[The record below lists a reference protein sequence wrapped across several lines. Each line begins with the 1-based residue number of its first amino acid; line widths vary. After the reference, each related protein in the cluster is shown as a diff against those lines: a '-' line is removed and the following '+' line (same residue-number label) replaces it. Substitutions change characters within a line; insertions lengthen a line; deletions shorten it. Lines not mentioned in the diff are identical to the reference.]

1 MPDLSRAS
9 FSGAPFPNDVA
20 DFIAS
25 AIIGGS
31 PFAST
36 LTRRP
41 SRGNLAIPA
50 VNAVTGQG
58 WVAEGADLPDISL
71 DTGSEIVVTKKLGGI
86 VGLTNESIEDTDPR
100 LNLAEEVTRVVRDA
114 FSGDLD
120 SGLLNGD
127 GTLNT
132 PTGVLARAAQ
142 VSGPTLTEAIGVA
155 LAEMGEAGGTPT
167 HVAMS
172 PTDAVAEATRTDGQG
187 RPLYAGGVLPDLY
200 GLTLVRVPGLEQ
212 PLVYDATSTYLVVAR
227 EFTVRASGD
236 YAPAFKADKTALRVT
251 GRFGVGIPTLAK
263 SVRKVQVIA

>member
-1 MPDLSRAS
+1 VADINRSS
-9 FSGAPFPNDVA
+9 FDGTHVPNGVA

-41 SRGNLAIPA
+41 ARGNLAIPT
-50 VNAVTGQG
+50 VNAVSGQG

-86 VGLTNESIEDTDPR
+86 VGLTNESIEDTT
-100 LNLAEEVTRVVRDA
+100 LNLTEEVRRVVVDA

-120 SGLLNGD
+120 SGLINGT
-127 GTLNT
+127 GAANT
-132 PTGVLARAAQ
+132 PNGVLSRAAQ
-142 VSGPTLTEAIGVA
+142 VTGPTLAEGIGVA
-155 LAEMGEAGGTPT
+155 MAEMGEAGGTPT

-172 PTDAVAEATRTDGQG
+172 PTEAVDEATRTDTQG
-187 RPLYAGGVLPDLY
+187 RSLYDGGRLPDLF
-200 GLTLVRVPGLEQ
+200 GLTVVRVPGLEQ
-212 PLVYDATSTYLVVAR
+212 PLVYDANSTFLVVAR
-227 EFTVRASGD
+227 DFAVRISGD
-236 YAPAFKADKTALRVT
+236 YAPAFKADKTALRLT

-263 SVRKVQVIA
+263 SVRKVMVAAT

>member
-1 MPDLSRAS
+1 VPDLSRTS
-9 FSGAPFPNDVA
+9 FNGSHVPDDVA

-41 SRGNLAIPA
+41 ARGNLAIPT

-58 WVAEGADLPDISL
+58 WVAEGADLPDVSL

-86 VGLTNESIEDTDPR
+86 VGLTNESIEDTT
-100 LNLAEEVTRVVRDA
+100 LNLTEEVRRVVVDA

-120 SGLLNGD
+120 DGLIHGD

-132 PTGVLARAAQ
+132 PTGVLARAAD
-142 VSGPTLTEAIGVA
+142 VTGPTLTEAIGVA
-155 LAEMGEAGGTPT
+155 MAEMGEAGGNPT

-172 PTDAVAEATRTDGQG
+172 PTAAVDEATRTDTQG
-187 RPLYAGGVLPDLY
+187 RPLYDGGRLPDLF
-200 GLTLVRVPGLEQ
+200 GLTVVRVPGLEQ
-212 PLVYDATSTYLVVAR
+212 PMVYDARSTFLVVAR
-227 EFTVRASGD
+227 DFAVRISQD
-236 YAPAFKADKTALRVT
+236 YAPAFKADKTALRLT

-263 SVRKVQVIA
+263 SVRKVVVGAV

>member
-1 MPDLSRAS
+1 MPDISRTS
-9 FSGAPFPNDVA
+9 FNGAAFPDDVA

-41 SRGNLAIPA
+41 SRGNLAIPTING
-50 VNAVTGQG
+50 VSGQG

-71 DTGSEIVVTKKLGGI
+71 DTGSEIVSVKKLGGI
-86 VGLTNESIEDTDPR
+86 VGLTNESIEDTT
-100 LNLAEEVTRVVRDA
+100 LNLTEEVSRVVRDA

-120 SGLLNGD
+120 SGLINGD

-132 PTGVLARAAQ
+132 PSGVLSRAAE
-142 VSGPTLTEAIGVA
+142 VSGPTLTGAIGTA
-155 LAEMGEAGGTPT
+155 MAQMGEAGGTPT

-172 PTDAVAEATRTDGQG
+172 PTDAVEEATRTDTAG
-187 RPLYAGGVLPDLY
+187 RPLYEGGQLPDLF
-200 GLTLVRVPGLEQ
+200 GLTVVRVPGLEQ
-212 PLVYDATSTYLVVAR
+212 SLVYDAGSTYLVVAR
-227 EFTVRASGD
+227 DFAVRASGD

-251 GRFGVGIPTLAK
+251 GRFGVGIPTLGK
-263 SVRKVQVIA
+263 SVRKVLVTAV